1 MASIL
6 AYLYKKS
13 RILLL
18 GVYISDYIFLF
29 HSCFALTCGSETVVT
44 LLFVPTDKILVYIQI
59 LLVIVCIIT
68 FHF

>member
-1 MASIL
+1 MALIL

-29 HSCFALTCGSETVVT
+29 RGPFALMCGSETVVT

-68 FHF
+68 FHC

>member
-29 HSCFALTCGSETVVT
+29 HGCFALTCGSETVVT
-44 LLFVPTDKILVYIQI
+44 LFVPTDKILVYIQI